1 MRTQL
6 IPADRVK
13 EAALLIRKGGLVV
26 FPTETVYGL
35 GASAFNPGACARIFS
50 AKGRPSDNPLIVHIA
65 SEEQLAEVAQLPPQA
80 AALAKAFWPGPLS
93 LVLPKNPSLPEI
105 VTAGLPTVAVRWPR
119 DELAQAF
126 LRECGSG
133 VAAPSANVSGA
144 PSPTT
149 FEMAKGA
156 MLGRVEGILKGADCQ
171 EGLESTIV
179 GFVDGQAKIF
189 RPGNVTANEIAAV
202 LGVDVLS
209 LAYTPPSEG
218 RPVSPG
224 LKYKHYK
231 PNAEVRLFRSPAEL
245 PALTA
250 GADKFGVLVV
260 GSAPELPGACE
271 VRSFAD
277 WKEFG
282 RRLYSSFFELD
293 QLGCTLILAQLP
305 EAEGVGAAIANR
317 LTKAAGVPN

>member
-6 IPADRVK
+6 FPADRVK
-13 EAALLIRKGGLVV
+13 EAASLIRKGGLVV

-35 GASAFNPGACARIFS
+35 GASAFNPGACVRIFS
-50 AKGRPSDNPLIVHIA
+50 AKGRPSDNPLIVHVA
-65 SEEQLAEVAQLPPQA
+65 SDEQLAEVASLPPQA
-80 AALAKAFWPGPLS
+80 EALAKAFWPGPLS
-93 LVLPKNPSLPEI
+93 LVLPKNPNLPEV

-119 DELAQAF
+119 SPLAQAF

-156 MLGRVEGILKGADCQ
+156 MLGRVEGILMGDDCE

-179 GFVDGQAKIF
+179 GFVDGQARIF
-189 RPGNVTANEIAAV
+189 RPGSVTAADIAAV
-202 LGVDVLS
+202 LGVEAAS
-209 LAYTPPSEG
+209 LAYVPPSEG

-231 PNAEVRLFRSPAEL
+231 PNAEVKLFRSASEL
-245 PALTA
+245 PALA
-250 GADKFGVLVV
+250 DADKFGVLVV
-260 GSAPELPGACE
+260 GAAPELPGACE

-305 EAEGVGAAIANR
+305 EADGVGAAIANR
-317 LTKAAGVPN
+317 LNKAAGTGA